1 MHLALV
7 EHLASLS
14 IDPRTLTLFEKAL
27 RKFWNE
33 KDRLKIDLAQSDKQI
48 LQETQ
53 NKVKFLQERIMG
65 TTNEKL
71 IALYETQMINLLE
84 EGETLKNK
92 LSKDEVYT
100 DIDIER
106 LIQENKTI
114 LENPVFIRELENL
127 ELKRLLTGVLFN
139 SQIYYNKKS
148 GIQTPSIP
156 LIYANF

>member
-1 MHLALV
+1 MI
-7 EHLASLS
+7 EHLKSLS

-27 RKFWNE
+27 RRFWNE

-53 NKVKFLQERIMG
+53 NKVKFLQERIMC

-92 LSKDEVYT
+92 LSKDEVYS

-114 LENPVFIRELENL
+114 LENPVFVWELENL